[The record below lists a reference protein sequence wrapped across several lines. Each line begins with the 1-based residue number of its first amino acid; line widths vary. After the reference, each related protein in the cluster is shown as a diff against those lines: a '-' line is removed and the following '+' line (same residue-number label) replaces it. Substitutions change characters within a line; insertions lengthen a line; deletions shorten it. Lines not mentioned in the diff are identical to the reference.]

1 VQDLMGRCGSVT
13 ISMDRIEGVLPILKR
28 LPFLRQCVVKKSM
41 IDQSETRLV
50 LKHLSEEL
58 APVAI
63 FLKYEI
69 SDLESNLAERE
80 TTSKSR

>member
-1 VQDLMGRCGSVT
+1 
-13 ISMDRIEGVLPILKR
+13 MDRIEQVLPILKR
-28 LPFLRQCVVKKSM
+28 LPFLRQCVVKKLM
-41 IDQSETRLV
+41 VDQRETRLV

-63 FLKYEI
+63 FLRFDI

-80 TTSKSR
+80 SNSKSR

>member
-1 VQDLMGRCGSVT
+1 
-13 ISMDRIEGVLPILKR
+13 MDRIEQVLPILKR

-41 IDQSETRLV
+41 IDHRETRLV

-63 FLKYEI
+63 FLRFDI
-69 SDLESNLAERE
+69 SDLEPGFAERE
-80 TTSKSR
+80 SNSKSR